1 AGVRRDAVVE
11 PMTNYFVGRVIQDF
25 NGGRSAVGAIVTAT
39 TRSLDAGD
47 PRLSLLTRDAWLG
60 GVDARTR
67 FGGGNYELRASA
79 LGTLV
84 RGSTDAIS
92 RIQLGPGHYFQ
103 RPDASDVKF
112 DPTRT
117 SLSGWLADVKVEKTG
132 GGHMRGGLY
141 AHARS
146 PGLEMN
152 DVGFQR
158 STDWFLQG
166 MWIGYDQFKP
176 GKTFRNWNANFN
188 AWNGYNFAGER
199 LTTGMNTNGFFAL
212 KNNWSAWWG
221 NDTEFPALRTDILRG
236 GPSFIGPA
244 YTHYD
249 AGINSDGR
257 KRISGDVW
265 VEGYNEWSTVGKS
278 WSFGTDLTLR
288 AGARLRLAAG
298 PSFTTGRDP
307 WIFVASPKD
316 ASGNT
321 HYVFA
326 DIRQKSVS
334 LTTRATFAFTPKL
347 TLDFYAQPFVAAG
360 DYGGL
365 KEVTD
370 PHAPTFDGR
379 FSHFGSALSL
389 HDGVYS
395 VDRNGDGTAEFTFAQ
410 PDFNYKALRSNMVLR
425 WEYRP
430 GSTLF
435 VVWSQG
441 RENFEADGRF
451 RFGRDLG
458 RLFDG
463 GRSPSTNVLLVKFN
477 YWLNL

>member
-1 AGVRRDAVVE
+1 
-11 PMTNYFVGRVIQDF
+11 
-25 NGGRSAVGAIVTAT
+25 VGAIVTAT
-39 TRSLDAGD
+39 ARSFDGGD
-47 PRLSLLTRDAWLG
+47 PRLSLLTRDAFLA
-60 GVDARTR
+60 GVDGRHR
-67 FGGGNYELRASA
+67 FGGGSYELRASA

-84 RGSTDAIS
+84 RGSTAAIS

-103 RPDASDVKF
+103 RPDASDVDF
-112 DPTRT
+112 DSTRT
-117 SLSGWLADVKVEKTG
+117 SLGGWLADVKVEKTG
-132 GGHMRGGLY
+132 GGHLRGGLY

-152 DVGFQR
+152 DLGFQR

-166 MWIGYDQFKP
+166 GWIGWNQFRP
-176 GKTFRNWNANFN
+176 GKTFRNWDANLN
-188 AWNGYNFAGER
+188 AWNGYDFAGER
-199 LTTGMNTNGFFAL
+199 LTTGFNVNGSWTL
-212 KNNWSAWWG
+212 LSNWGGWIGS
-221 NDTEFPALRTDILRG
+221 DTELPALRTDILRG

-249 AGINSDGR
+249 GGISSDGR
-257 KRISGDVW
+257 KRLSGDVYFD
-265 VEGYNEWSTVGKS
+265 GYNEWSTVGKS
-278 WSFGTDLTLR
+278 WTVGTDLTLR
-288 AGARLRLAAG
+288 AGARLRLTSG
-298 PSFTTGRDP
+298 PSVSIGRDP
-307 WIFVASPKD
+307 WSWVAKPVD
-316 ASGNT
+316 AAGQA
-321 HYVFA
+321 HYVFG
-326 DIRQKSVS
+326 DIRQRQVS
-334 LTTRATFAFTPKL
+334 LTTRASYAFTPRL
-347 TLDFYAQPFVAAG
+347 TLDFYAQPFVATG

-389 HDGVYS
+389 RDGVYS
-395 VDRNGDGTAEFTFAQ
+395 VDRNGDGAPDFSFGR
-410 PDFNYKALRSNMVLR
+410 PDFNYKALRSNVVLR

-430 GSTLF
+430 GSTIF

-441 RENFEADGRF
+441 RENFEPDGRF

-463 GRSPSTNVLLVKFN
+463 ARSPSTNVLLVKFN